1 MSKVIVENPI
11 EQTRVPFLRGILV
24 HSLQDAGLGFKQAH
38 LIASEIR
45 NDVSSESSITST
57 ELQRRAINKLK
68 LLDNPD
74 YLRRYEERSLPKLI
88 QVEMR
93 DGQLTEFSPA
103 EYRNNLEAIGLKSG
117 EALAIV
123 GAVNKHLIKRNISQ
137 VTSKYI
143 AYFTYRLLRRSQA
156 LGPAVARRWLIWRDF
171 VDSGRPLVILLGG
184 TAGCGK
190 STVASDLA
198 SRLNIVRT
206 QSTDMLREVMRSVVT
221 RDAEPLLHQ
230 SSFSAWTEFS
240 ELQKKY
246 VDADE
251 LLISGF
257 CKQADILCAAIE
269 AVMLRAAREGVSLIV
284 EGVHIQP
291 GVIDNWEQV
300 DDALVVPVM
309 LAVLKPK
316 ALRRRI
322 SGRSVKAPRRRAQH
336 YLDHFDSIWKLQ
348 SYLLS
353 EADQVGVPIII
364 NSDREYVFRE
374 IMLSIIDQLAQSFD
388 KTSEQ
393 VFG

>member
-11 EQTRVPFLRGILV
+11 EETRVPFLRGILV

-38 LIASEIR
+38 QIASEIR
-45 NDVSSESSITST
+45 ADISKKSSITST

-68 LLDNPD
+68 LLDKPD
-74 YLRRYEERSLPKLI
+74 YLRRYTERSLPKLI

-123 GAVNKHLIKRNISQ
+123 GAVNQHLIKRNVSQ
-137 VTSKYI
+137 VSSKYI
-143 AYFTYRLLRRSQA
+143 AYFTFRLLRRSQA

-184 TAGCGK
+184 TAGSGK

-206 QSTDMLREVMRSVVT
+206 QSTDMLREVMRSVVSK
-221 RDAEPLLHQ
+221 DAEPLLHQ

-240 ELQKKY
+240 DLKKKY

-251 LLISGF
+251 LLIGGF
-257 CKQADILCAAIE
+257 RKQADILGAAIG
-269 AVMLRAAREGVSLIV
+269 AVMQRATREGVSLIV

-300 DDALVVPVM
+300 DDAVVVPIM
-309 LAVLKPK
+309 LGVLKPK
-316 ALRRRI
+316 ALRQRI
-322 SGRSVKAPRRRAQH
+322 SGRSVKVPRRRARH
-336 YLDHFDSIWKLQ
+336 YLDYFDSIWKLQ

-353 EADQVGVPIII
+353 EADQAGVSIII
-364 NSDREYVFRE
+364 NTEREYVFRE
-374 IMLSIIDQLAQSFD
+374 IMLTIIDQLAQSFD